1 MPLASVATPG
11 AQNCLYNANV
21 RIVRGF
27 DSFTGGQDRLGVL
40 ERLENR
46 YVRFGSC
53 NVLHSAKVRGVSGE
67 ATARRP
73 NLDPSCS
80 SEGVPNSQLATKIA
94 ASILGRD
101 K

>member
-40 ERLENR
+40 EGWRIGT
-46 YVRFGSC
+46 F
-53 NVLHSAKVRGVSGE
+53 A
-67 ATARRP
+67 
-73 NLDPSCS
+73 
-80 SEGVPNSQLATKIA
+80 
-94 ASILGRD
+94 LGRATCCTRQR
-101 K
+101 